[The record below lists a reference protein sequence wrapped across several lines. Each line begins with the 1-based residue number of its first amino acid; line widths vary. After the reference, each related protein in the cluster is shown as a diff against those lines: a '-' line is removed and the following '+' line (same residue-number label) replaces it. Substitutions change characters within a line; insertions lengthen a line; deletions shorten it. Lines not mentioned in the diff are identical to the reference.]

1 MPRARATKRSD
12 GRYQIKF
19 QGKWFYGKT
28 AREAQEKCS
37 EYKRL
42 LEAGMRVDASA
53 MTVREYAANWLP
65 THKASVGDKTYA
77 DYARQLNVMLDTIG
91 DLYLPDVKPED
102 IKRVYAHYVGYSDST
117 IKRAKIVING
127 VFESAAENG
136 YIRYNPCRS
145 KDAKPHKGT
154 EGSHRDITQAERE
167 LILSSDHWFKPAV
180 MCMLY
185 AGLRRGEVLALDV
198 DTAVDEHNHLLTVD
212 TAVRY
217 DSNQPIITVPK
228 SDAGIRTIPI
238 FSILRPYLYGK
249 HGLLVPRR
257 VKEEAMS
264 ESSFKSAWA
273 SYITSIECKI
283 NDVEQKRWYGLR
295 RCDRIKDPDRY
306 NRVIALKKAG
316 KKEEA
321 DALRLETWKVFP
333 VKPHDLRHS
342 YCVMLR
348 DSGVDIKLAMRW
360 MGHADEKMILRI
372 YDHINSNRTKE
383 AIRNVERRV
392 SKRVSTP

>member
-1 MPRARATKRSD
+1 MARAKATKRSD
-12 GRYQIKF
+12 GRYQIKYNN
-19 QGKWFYGKT
+19 KVFYGKT
-28 AREAQEKCS
+28 AREACQKC
-37 EYKRL
+37 EDYKSL
-42 LEAGMRVDASA
+42 LASGMCPDARN
-53 MTVREYAANWLP
+53 MTVAMYASQWLP

-77 DYARQLNVMLDTIG
+77 DYAKQLNVLIKSIG
-91 DLYLPDVKPED
+91 DLYLADVKPED

-117 IKRAKIVING
+117 IKRARIIFNG
-127 VFESAAENG
+127 VFESALENG

-154 EGSHRDITQAERE
+154 EGSHRDITDEERA

-185 AGLRRGEVLALDV
+185 AGLRRGEVLALNVDDDV
-198 DTAVDEHNHLLTVD
+198 DDKKHLLTVD

-217 DSNQPIITVPK
+217 DSNQPILSAPK
-228 SDAGIRTIPI
+228 SDAGIRTVPI
-238 FSILRPYLYGK
+238 FTILRPYLYGK

-257 VKEEAMS
+257 RDDDLMS

-273 SYITSIECKI
+273 SYIASIECTL
-283 NDVEQKRWYGLR
+283 NGVTQKRWYGLR
-295 RCDRIKDPDRY
+295 HCDQAKDPDRY
-306 NRVIALKKAG
+306 NRVKALLRDG

-321 DALRLETWKVFP
+321 DALRLETWKTFSVR
-333 VKPHDLRHS
+333 PHDLRHS

-348 DSGVDIKLAMRW
+348 DAGVELKLAMRW

-372 YDHINSNRTKE
+372 YDHINATRTSE
-383 AIRNVERRV
+383 AIQNVESRV
-392 SKRVSTP
+392 SKKVSS